1 MHLLLLFAAKH
12 AVALWLGLVGLVA
25 FLADWLTGHI

>member
-1 MHLLLLFAAKH
+1 MHVVVPFLLRH
-12 AVALWLGLVGLVA
+12 AVALWVGFITLAA

>member
-12 AVALWLGLVGLVA
+12 AVALWLGTIGLSMFLV
-25 FLADWLTGHI
+25 DWLTGHI

>member
-1 MHLLLLFAAKH
+1 MPLLVLFAAKH

-25 FLADWLTGHI
+25 FLADLVTGHI